1 MTEHRPE
8 PCYRDR
14 DNGVRFTKNAHRIE
28 CAEPECRGCKV
39 CPERRHCTAKRNCSW
54 HLAEGTLTCG
64 RCLGGVRTDLRWV
77 GDLSALVAFQA
88 LADGVNSHAAD
99 LAGPAADPRA
109 LAEWQVAR
117 KSYLRTF
124 EARGRISEAQHL
136 HALEALADEDDQH
149 HPYAVLTRWQMMLAE
164 DYDHE
169 LPDRLTTLGALAY
182 LDRNLHRI
190 ANDDEQDFGLLKSEL
205 KDCRRHLEAVLHN
218 DDRPDRGVPCPTCR
232 AGSHHAKCDNPECK
246 GCLIVRLE
254 RHYAHWCEG
263 ESCQRYHFTDD
274 SSDIWQCPRDAD
286 HWWGRQGYADLERER
301 RDGRIGA

>member
-1 MTEHRPE
+1 MTEREKPK

-28 CAEPECRGCKV
+28 CADPECRGCKV
-39 CPERRHCTAKRNCSW
+39 CPEPNHCTAKRNCSW
-54 HLAEGTLTCG
+54 HLDAGMLTCG

-77 GDLSALVAFQA
+77 GDLSALVAVQA
-88 LADGVNSHAAD
+88 IADGVNSEAAN

-109 LAEWQVAR
+109 IAEWQVAR
-117 KSYLRTF
+117 KSYLRAF
-124 EARGRISEAQHL
+124 EAQGKITEAQHL
-136 HALEALADEDDQH
+136 HALEALADDGDQH
-149 HPYAVLTRWQMMLAE
+149 HPYAVLTRWQMMIAE
-164 DYDHE
+164 DYGDD

-182 LDRNLHRI
+182 LDRRLYRI

-205 KDCRRHLEAVLHN
+205 KDCRRHLETVLHN

-232 AGSHHAKCDNPECK
+232 DEGAV
-246 GCLIVRLE
+246 VRLE

-274 SSDIWQCPRDAD
+274 SSDIWQCPRNSE

-301 RDGRIGA
+301 KGA